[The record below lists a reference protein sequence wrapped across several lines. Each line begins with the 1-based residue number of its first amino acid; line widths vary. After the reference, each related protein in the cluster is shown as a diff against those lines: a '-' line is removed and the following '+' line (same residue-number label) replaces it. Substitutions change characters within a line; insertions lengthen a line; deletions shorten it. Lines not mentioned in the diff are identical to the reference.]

1 MSNTIRLP
9 ELATTEVGSACRVG
23 EGEWFGRAAI
33 NNRIEVL

>member
-9 ELATTEVGSACRVG
+9 ELATAGVGSACRVG
-23 EGEWFGRAAI
+23 ESEWFGGAAI

>member
-9 ELATTEVGSACRVG
+9 ELATIEVGNACRVG
-23 EGEWFGRAAI
+23 ESEWFEGAAI